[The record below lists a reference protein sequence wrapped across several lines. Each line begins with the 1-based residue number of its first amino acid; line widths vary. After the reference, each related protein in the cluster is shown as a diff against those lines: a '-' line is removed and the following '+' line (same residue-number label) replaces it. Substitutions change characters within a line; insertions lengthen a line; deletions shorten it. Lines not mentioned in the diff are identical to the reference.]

1 MLGYRYL
8 YYLLLLLILIYL
20 YIPGGQ
26 GVVGEG
32 YSIDVISQ
40 DSVII
45 TSEDGNVYRDHID
58 SIQVVILNDN
68 L

>member
-8 YYLLLLLILIYL
+8 YYLLILLILIYL

-26 GVVGEG
+26 GVVGE

-58 SIQVVILNDN
+58 SIQVVILKDN